1 MNNIYEKNLITNE
14 ESRKFVDIENFT
26 YWSKIWK
33 NFTINSLNKFIK
45 KYKQFL
51 DTAYVI
57 HTGDYRQEK
66 ILNIC

>member
-1 MNNIYEKNLITNE
+1 MKSLGNLQTLKI
-14 ESRKFVDIENFT
+14 SPIEVK
-26 YWSKIWK
+26 SGK